1 MTPIEAVIAEH
12 QCRNLIAALVLA
24 QDHGDAEA
32 AAGLFAADG
41 VWVRSGKPYA
51 GRDAIRASFDGRD
64 LGTVIRH
71 IVSNQLVTIASP
83 TVATAT
89 SYYLVY
95 VHRDGG
101 GQAPKVG
108 RLEEPV
114 ALGEWQDSFVLTAD
128 GWRFA
133 RREGRRVLDR

>member
-24 QDHGDAEA
+24 QDHGDATA
-32 AAGLFAADG
+32 AAGLFTADG
-41 VWVRSGKPYA
+41 VWVRSGKPHA
-51 GRDAIRASFDGRD
+51 GREAIRASFDGREP
-64 LGTVIRH
+64 GTVMRH
-71 IVSNQLVTIASP
+71 VVSNQLVTVSSP
-83 TVATAT
+83 TEATAT

-95 VHRDGG
+95 VQKHDGG
-101 GQAPKVG
+101 EAPKVG

-114 ALGEWQDSFVLTAD
+114 ALGEWHDSFVLTAE
-128 GWRFA
+128 GWRFS